1 MAEKARLFG
10 DEDAVRRILISKSP
24 GEAKS
29 LGRNVIGFKQS
40 VWEEHR
46 SKIVVKGNYLKFNQN
61 EDLASYLART
71 KNRVLVEA
79 SPVDSIWGIGLDSE
93 SELATIP
100 VKWRGLNLLGFAH
113 MEVRD
118 MIVEERDFGN

>member
-1 MAEKARLFG
+1 
-10 DEDAVRRILISKSP
+10 
-24 GEAKS
+24 
-29 LGRNVIGFKQS
+29 LGRNVIGFNQS

-93 SELATIP
+93 NEFATIP
-100 VKWRGLNLLGFAH
+100 VKWRGLNLLGFAL

-118 MIVEERDFGN
+118 MIIEERDFGN